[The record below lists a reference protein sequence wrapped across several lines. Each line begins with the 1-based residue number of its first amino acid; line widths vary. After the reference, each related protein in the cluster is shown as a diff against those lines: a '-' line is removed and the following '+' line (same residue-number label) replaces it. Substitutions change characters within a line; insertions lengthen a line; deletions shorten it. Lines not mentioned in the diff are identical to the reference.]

1 MNFDVLG
8 VGYFPLKLITA
19 IYPSFLQQFFFM
31 WLLAILYHKHPEDEC
46 SENELLPSSHIHTA
60 DRTNQVNV
68 NKIICRYTQGNNQK
82 EVLSGQKM
90 IGSIFLE
97 ISVW

>member
-1 MNFDVLG
+1 MFFCLSDYSSEGNWLIP
-8 VGYFPLKLITA
+8 GYFPLSLA
-19 IYPSFLQQFFFM
+19 FFFM
-31 WLLAILYHKHPEDEC
+31 WFLAILYHPEDEC
-46 SENELLPSSHIHTA
+46 FENELLHSSHVHAA
-60 DRTNQVNV
+60 DLQSPVNV

-97 ISVW
+97 IFVW

>member
-1 MNFDVLG
+1 MNALRMNCYVH
-8 VGYFPLKLITA
+8 LI
-19 IYPSFLQQFFFM
+19 FMQQ
-31 WLLAILYHKHPEDEC
+31 IIQ
-46 SENELLPSSHIHTA
+46 S
-60 DRTNQVNV
+60 QVNV